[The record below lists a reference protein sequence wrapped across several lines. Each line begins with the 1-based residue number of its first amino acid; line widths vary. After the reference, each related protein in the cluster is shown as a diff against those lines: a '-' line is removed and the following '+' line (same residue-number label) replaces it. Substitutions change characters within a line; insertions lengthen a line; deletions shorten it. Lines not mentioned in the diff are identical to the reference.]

1 MRLMKFILSIG
12 FNYQTAKECY
22 EKILNRMRG
31 IEKTGSE
38 CSFIVLRRVLII
50 VFREFK

>member
-1 MRLMKFILSIG
+1 MKFILSIG

-31 IEKTGSE
+31 IEKNGGRE
-38 CSFIVLRRVLII
+38 CSFIVLSRVLII